1 MISSPDSTPVAP
13 ATSTSAPRRTGGH
26 IAAIVIG
33 GLALL
38 PSLGVLAGGT
48 ALAVGEAV
56 ATDDDGYFTMTLD
69 RIESDGVAIATAD
82 VWEDDLE
89 EDGPWVFDM
98 LDLDVRLRVDG
109 AGATE
114 NVFVGIAR
122 TDDVAG
128 YLAGAPYSEVA
139 EIDDHTPVY
148 EQVAGTETRESALA
162 SPLDQDIWV
171 ASASGTG
178 EQELTWD
185 TRGGRWSV
193 VVMNADGTADVAA
206 DVEVGAHSDAIT
218 PIAVTLIVLGG
229 IGTLVSI
236 ALIVFGIRGR
246 RTPGKSGTPVASPL
260 PPPMPEPMHRFDD
273 DKVGV

>member
-1 MISSPDSTPVAP
+1 MTSSPDSTTVAP
-13 ATSTSAPRRTGGH
+13 ATSTSARRRTGGH

-38 PSLGVLAGGT
+38 PSLGGLAGGT
-48 ALAVGEAV
+48 ALAVGQAV

-69 RIESDGVAIATAD
+69 RIESDGVAVATAD

-109 AGATE
+109 AGPTE

-122 TDDVAG
+122 TEDVTD
-128 YLAGAPYSEVA
+128 YLAGAPYSEVTD
-139 EIDDHTPVY
+139 IDDHTPMY
-148 EQVAGTETRESALA
+148 EQVAGTEIREGALA

-185 TRGGRWSV
+185 ARGGRWSV

-206 DVEVGAHSDAIT
+206 DVELGAHSDAIT

-229 IGTLVSI
+229 LGTLVSI
-236 ALIVFGIRGR
+236 ALIVFGVRGR
-246 RTPGKSGTPVASPL
+246 RSPGTPVTSLP
-260 PPPMPEPMHRFDD
+260 PPPMPEPTHPVDD
-273 DKVGV
+273 HKVGI